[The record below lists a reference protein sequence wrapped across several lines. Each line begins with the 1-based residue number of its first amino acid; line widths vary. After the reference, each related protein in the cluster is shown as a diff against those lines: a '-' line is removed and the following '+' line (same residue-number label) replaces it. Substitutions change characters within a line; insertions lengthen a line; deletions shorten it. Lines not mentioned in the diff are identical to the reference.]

1 MYISWNDG
9 SFCFL
14 SCSWSYFRNWRI
26 VAYTKGHFSASND
39 AQLIHEVIEKRDNP
53 DIIINLIEARFPP
66 QREETRQQYNEN
78 YQGSNFDNDIKNYIP
93 SEKRAHVTNML
104 RKTNEIIVQTENV
117 LKFLNNKPLLEYFQ
131 KEFID
136 YQDALLIQ
144 RVIENDN
151 NPLIIIRLLNYR
163 NEKQRKEIDLK
174 FREIKGDHDKKLIS
188 YIEEFIPNHPDTPYV
203 HKLLE

>member
-1 MYISWNDG
+1 
-9 SFCFL
+9 
-14 SCSWSYFRNWRI
+14 
-26 VAYTKGHFSASND
+26 
-39 AQLIHEVIEKRDNP
+39 
-53 DIIINLIEARFPP
+53 
-66 QREETRQQYNEN
+66 
-78 YQGSNFDNDIKNYIP
+78 
-93 SEKRAHVTNML
+93 ML